1 VILTEP
7 TAPRQHNLTQ
17 NFPGEGTRLDR
28 TATSSSGSGSSGC
41 WASSVSCLL
50 QLPSCCVDTWSVEM
64 LALDLGHQFLEQ
76 QRLCGLPA
84 ADGVCSFDCFI
95 SYCVQADVSAAEALF
110 DRLVSLGFRPYI
122 DTKFFFVAR

>member
-1 VILTEP
+1 M
-7 TAPRQHNLTQ
+7 
-17 NFPGEGTRLDR
+17 
-28 TATSSSGSGSSGC
+28 
-41 WASSVSCLL
+41 SCLL

-76 QRLCGLPA
+76 QRLGGRPA

-95 SYCVQADVSAAEALF
+95 SYCVQADVLAAEALF

-122 DTKFFFVAR
+122 DTKFFFVARYAKGQSSPLPSATDSMCCFCHLPTCSLR